1 MLQGYNSPFDATV
14 TKLLKDAGVASH
26 NLRTCHSMDEFGM
39 GSHSQY
45 AHEGAVKSIYSRGG
59 VGLSPGGSSGGSA
72 VSVAK
77 GECDVALGT
86 DTGGSVRLPAA
97 YMGVLGFKPSYGRIS
112 RWGVIQYANSLDT
125 VGILGRR
132 TSELRRIF
140 SILDQHDPQDQT
152 SLSESLRH
160 RMRSTRAHTPLSR
173 LRIGIPLEY
182 NIEELSPIVRATYLA
197 TLHTLRRAGH
207 TLHPVSLPSTQSAL
221 SAYYVLA
228 PAEASSNLAKYD
240 GIRYGHRTTPPDAS
254 PHADPPL
261 PLYAKTRGE
270 GFGEEVK
277 RRILLGSYTLSA
289 EAMDNYFIQAQ
300 RIRRLVQ
307 RDFDRVFAQQ
317 NPLLDPRAESGEEE
331 TKVDLLLVPTAPTLP
346 PTIEELAR
354 QSPLESYMNDVF
366 TVPASLAGLPAI
378 SIPVSVPGDEGL
390 KLESTDVRTAGMQ
403 LIGQFGDDDLLL
415 GAAQHLHHE
424 LLVDES

>member
-1 MLQGYNSPFDATV
+1 MLQGYRSPFDATV
-14 TKLLKDAGVASH
+14 VKLLKEAGVASQ
-26 NLRTCHSMDEFGM
+26 NLGLGHSMDEFGM

-45 AHEGAVKSIYSRGG
+45 AHEGAVQSIYSRGG
-59 VGLSPGGSSGGSA
+59 VALSPGGSSGGSA

-77 GECDVALGT
+77 GECEVALGT

-125 VGILGRR
+125 VGILGRH
-132 TSELRRIF
+132 TADLHRIF

-152 SLSESLRH
+152 SLSDSLRQ
-160 RMRSTRAHTPLSR
+160 RIRPRKLKN

-182 NIEELSPIVRATYLA
+182 NIHELSPIVRKTYLA
-197 TLHTLRRAGH
+197 TLNLLRNAGH
-207 TLHPVSLPSTQSAL
+207 TLHTVSLPSTRSAL

-240 GIRYGHRTTPPDAS
+240 GIRYGHRTTPTDAS
-254 PHADPPL
+254 PHANPPL
-261 PLYAKTRGE
+261 PLYAKTRDE

-277 RRILLGSYTLSA
+277 RRILLGAYTLSS

-300 RIRRLVQ
+300 RVRRIVQ
-307 RDFDRVFAQQ
+307 RDFDQVFALQ
-317 NPLLDPRAESGEEE
+317 NPLLNNHNAAVDEEDG
-331 TKVDLLLVPTAPTLP
+331 KVDLLLAPTAPTLP
-346 PTIEELAR
+346 PTIEELKR
-354 QSPLESYMNDVF
+354 QTTLESYMNDVF

-378 SIPVSVPGDEGL
+378 SIPVPLPEEERAGM
-390 KLESTDVRTAGMQ
+390 ESTDVRTAGMQ
-403 LIGQFGDDDLLL
+403 LIGQFGDDHLVLD
-415 GAAQHLHHE
+415 AAQQLYHE
-424 LLVDES
+424 LLGEGR